1 MKKILLIHNKYIFK
15 GGEDTNFEEE
25 IQLLK
30 RKYIVDCLI
39 FENIE
44 KINIFDILSF
54 FTKSNFQ
61 SNKILKNKLNEFK
74 PDLVYVHNTWFKA
87 NLGIFKILKK
97 HKIKTIIKIHNLRY
111 ECSRYWLLK
120 NHLKSKSFCYA
131 CSKLSS
137 NKEIFNKYYDE
148 SFLKSLILILY
159 SKKFIKLLK
168 NEEFQIFVINN
179 FHKEKLI
186 STGVQKDKISIFYNP
201 LNFESS
207 VFKYNPDSDFIVY
220 AGRITKSKGV
230 EELVALWKKVKLENL
245 KLKIIGDGDQLNYL
259 KSKYEDNDINFLGEL
274 DLEDTINLISSS
286 RAVVT
291 CTKMYEGQPRL
302 LSEASICSVPSIY
315 PSFGGMDEF
324 FPDNYDL
331 KFEQFNYKSLE
342 SKLYSLQDREYLLKN
357 SNYVNKHLKNILN
370 PESLLCEFKKH
381 IEKI

>member
-30 RKYIVDCLI
+30 RNYIVDYLI
-39 FENIE
+39 FDNIE
-44 KINIFDILSF
+44 KINIFDIISF

-61 SNKILKNKLNEFK
+61 SNKILENKLKEFK

-120 NHLKSKSFCYA
+120 NHLKSKSFCNA

-137 NKEIFNKYYDE
+137 SKEIFNKYYNE

-230 EELVALWKKVKLENL
+230 EDLVALWKKMKLENL

-259 KSKYEDNDINFLGEL
+259 KSKYEGNDINFLGEL
-274 DLEDTINLISSS
+274 DLEDSIDLISSS

-302 LSEASICSVPSIY
+302 LSEASMCSVPSIY

-342 SKLYSLQDREYLLKN
+342 SKLYLLQDRKYLLKN
-357 SNYVNKHLKNILN
+357 SNDVNKHLKKILN
-370 PESLLCEFKKH
+370 PESLLCEFNKH
-381 IEKI
+381 IKEI

>member
-30 RKYIVDCLI
+30 KNYIVDFLI
-39 FENIE
+39 FENNE
-44 KINIFDILSF
+44 RINVFDILSF
-54 FTKSNFQ
+54 FTKSNLK
-61 SNKILKNKLNEFK
+61 SNKILKNKLKEFR
-74 PDLVYVHNTWFKA
+74 PDLVYVHNTWFKV

-131 CSKLSS
+131 CSKLST
-137 NKEIFNKYYDE
+137 NREIFNKYYEE
-148 SFLKSLILILY
+148 SYLKSLILILY
-159 SKKFIKLLK
+159 SKKFIKLLR
-168 NEEFQIFVINN
+168 NEKIQIFVINK

-186 STGVQKDKISIFYNP
+186 NSGVQKDKISIFYNP
-201 LNFESS
+201 LNLESS
-207 VFKYNPDSDFIVY
+207 VFKYNPDSNFIVY

-230 EELVALWKKVKLENL
+230 EVLVALWKKMNFENL
-245 KLKIIGDGDQLNYL
+245 KLQIIGDGDQFNYL
-259 KSKYEDNDINFLGEL
+259 KSKYEGYDINFLGEL
-274 DLEDTINLISSS
+274 DLEETIDLISSS

-342 SKLYSLQDREYLLKN
+342 SKLHSLQDKDYLLKN
-357 SNYVNKHLKNILN
+357 SIDVHKHLKNILN
-370 PESLLCEFKKH
+370 PENLLSDFNKH
-381 IEKI
+381 FEQI

>member
-30 RKYIVDCLI
+30 RNYIVDYLI
-39 FENIE
+39 FDNTE
-44 KINIFDILSF
+44 KINVFDIISF
-54 FTKSNFQ
+54 FTKSNFK
-61 SNKILKNKLNEFK
+61 SNKILENKLYDFK

-111 ECSRYWLLK
+111 ECSRYLLLK
-120 NHLKSKSFCYA
+120 NHLKSKSICYA
-131 CSKLSS
+131 CSKQSS

-148 SFLKSLILILY
+148 SFIKSLILIFY
-159 SKKFIKLLK
+159 SKKFIKLLR
-168 NEEFQIFVINN
+168 NEELKIFVINN
-179 FHKEKLI
+179 FHKEKLT

-201 LNFESS
+201 LSLRTFSFNYNPESS
-207 VFKYNPDSDFIVY
+207 FIVY

-230 EELVALWKKVKLENL
+230 EELVALWKKMNFENL
-245 KLKIIGDGDQLNYL
+245 KLLIIGDGNQLNYL
-259 KSKYEDNDINFLGEL
+259 KSKYAGNDINFLGEL
-274 DLEDTINLISSS
+274 DLKDTIELISSS

-302 LSEASICSVPSIY
+302 LSEASLCSVPSIY

-324 FPDNYDL
+324 FPENYDL

-342 SKLYSLQDREYLLKN
+342 SKLNSLQDKEYLLKN
-357 SNYVNKHLKNILN
+357 SNDVQKHLKNILN
-370 PESLLCEFKKH
+370 PENLLSDFNKH
-381 IEKI
+381 IEQI

>member
-1 MKKILLIHNKYIFK
+1 MKKILLIHNNYILK

-30 RKYIVDCLI
+30 KNYIVDYLI
-39 FENIE
+39 FENTVRIS
-44 KINIFDILSF
+44 IIDVLSF
-54 FTKSNFQ
+54 FINSNFK
-61 SNKILKNKLNEFK
+61 SNKILKKKLNEFK

-87 NLGIFKILKK
+87 NLGIFKVLKK
-97 HKIKTIIKIHNLRY
+97 HKVKTIIKIHNLRY

-120 NHLKSKSFCYA
+120 NHIKSKSFCHA
-131 CSKLSS
+131 CSKLPS
-137 NKEIFNKYYDE
+137 KRAIFNKYYDE
-148 SFLKSLILILY
+148 SFIKSLVLILY
-159 SKKFIKLLK
+159 SKKFIKLIR
-168 NEEFQIFVINN
+168 NEEFQIFVINK

-186 STGVQKDKISIFYNP
+186 SSGVQKDKISIFYNP
-201 LNFESS
+201 LNLESS
-207 VFKYNPDSDFIVY
+207 VFKYNPDSNFIVY

-230 EELVALWKKVKLENL
+230 EELVVLWKKMNVENL
-245 KLKIIGDGDQLNYL
+245 KLKIIGDGDQFNYL
-259 KSKYEDNDINFLGEL
+259 KSKYEGNNIIFLGEL
-274 DLEDTINLISSS
+274 DLEDTLDLISSS

-342 SKLYSLQDREYLLKN
+342 SKLHSLQDRENLIKN
-357 SNYVNKHLKNILN
+357 SIDVHKHLKNILN
-370 PESLLCEFKKH
+370 PEILLSDFNKH
-381 IEKI
+381 IEQI